1 MEGSGSATLKKWKI
15 AFHKNVGL
23 LMSNM
28 LNESLL
34 AFPKVILV

>member
-1 MEGSGSATLKKWKI
+1 MEGPGSAKIKKWKI
-15 AFHKNVGL
+15 AFHNNVGL

-34 AFPKVILV
+34 AILV